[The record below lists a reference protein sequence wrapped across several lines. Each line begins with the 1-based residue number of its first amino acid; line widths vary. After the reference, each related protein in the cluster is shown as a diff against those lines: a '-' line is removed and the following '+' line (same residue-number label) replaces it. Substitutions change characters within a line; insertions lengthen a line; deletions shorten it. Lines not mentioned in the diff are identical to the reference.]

1 MACDPRDTALTVL
14 AIAVVVLLVAPTERL
29 GRALDGVGSP
39 GMLVTPLVA
48 GAAANAVNNLPALL
62 VAVDGVDHMSW
73 GMWAWLGVNTAAVL
87 LPLGAL
93 ANLLWLRIVRG
104 DGLAVGLRRY
114 VTLVAP
120 EALTSFAAAVAVL
133 WLEHLVFA

>member
-1 MACDPRDTALTVL
+1 M
-14 AIAVVVLLVAPTERL
+14 
-29 GRALDGVGSP
+29 
-39 GMLVTPLVA
+39 
-48 GAAANAVNNLPALL
+48 NNLPALL

-104 DGLAVGLRRY
+104 DGLAVGLLRY

-120 EALTSFAAAVAVL
+120 EG
-133 WLEHLVFA
+133 